1 MWERFKF
8 SEDSRKAGQPVR
20 VVEVVGE
27 SIRLPGS
34 GEWRREP
41 ARRDKG
47 HPVKGDQTPPEAPP
61 FRAE

>member
-1 MWERFKF
+1 VWERFKF

-34 GEWRREP
+34 GGVNP
-41 ARRDKG
+41 
-47 HPVKGDQTPPEAPP
+47 PVGIRVIPLKGDQTPPEALP